1 MIGQRGKYASVKA
14 DPKNSV
20 VEDSITIFTIITYL
34 VYIVWVIFIIGPYS
48 VGDPFFIIYITIFLG

>member
-34 VYIVWVIFIIGPYS
+34 VYIV
-48 VGDPFFIIYITIFLG
+48 